1 MELIMGQTVYV
12 DLFFL
17 INFSMDFLCFFLTS
31 ELLGGRLPIVRTL
44 LASAVGGIY
53 ANVALF
59 ISVGGIWEILLDIGV
74 CILMCLIVFGKGR
87 SVVAH
92 TCVYIAISMALGGFM
107 TALFALLNRA
117 ELPLDEIHSDGISAW
132 LLMLLA
138 VISGVITLFGGRFFR
153 RKSARKYTVVKV
165 MFDGKSKTLSAYCD
179 SGNLLRDPISGRPCV
194 VADTDA
200 LRDILPKGIIKA
212 SKNKVADISSLSEDV
227 ARKIRLIPTKTA
239 TGDGLLLAL
248 RADKIFVGEGKDERE
263 VNAMLAV
270 CELGESNEG
279 CQALVP
285 AELMI

>member
-1 MELIMGQTVYV
+1 MGQTVYV

-17 INFSMDFLCFFLTS
+17 INFSMDFLCFFLAS
-31 ELLGGRLPIVRTL
+31 ELLGGRLPIARTL

-59 ISVGGIWEILLDIGV
+59 ISVGGIWEILLDVGV

-87 SVVAH
+87 SIVAH

-117 ELPLDEIHSDGISAW
+117 ELPLDEIQSDGISAW

-138 VISGVITLFGGRFFR
+138 IISGLITLFGGRFFR
-153 RKSARKYTVVKV
+153 RKSARKYTALKV
-165 MFDGKSKTLSAYCD
+165 IFDGRSKTLSAYCD
-179 SGNLLRDPISGRPCV
+179 SGNLLRDPISGRPCI

-200 LRDILPKGIIKA
+200 LRDILPKGIIEA
-212 SKNKVADISSLSEDV
+212 SKNKIADASSFSEDV

-239 TGDGLLLAL
+239 TGEGILLAL

-270 CELGESNEG
+270 CELEKSNEG